1 MKTRLLLTI
10 ILSMFTLAC
19 FAEDNVVVYWLKRI
33 GYGDNL
39 NEPHAPYSILTK
51 EISTYIRKI
60 GSPKPNSFLTCMSIL
75 DENYMYER
83 DINRVSI
90 EDFQLKDVQRDIIAK
105 VIARRSPIINEFD
118 FDKKIYPEGLP
129 KYIYRVGSVIQED
142 YWGMFQFCVI
152 NNLIKENDT
161 RFESEVK
168 NLLDY
173 LLAPL
178 PVGKS
183 RSNYNEA
190 KMERADARWASPLDM
205 QKRLITKSIEYL
217 NLFRKSRNEDE
228 IDPYVD
234 TTHLIAEYH
243 FGKDSLYYQ
252 SDKWHEFLRKP
263 STEAENKRFNEI
275 SKQWQEESKKRFK
288 ENEKIMDEVTLMNA
302 EETLKQPGLSSQEK
316 QYLEKRIIH
325 IKNKKYE

>member
-1 MKTRLLLTI
+1 
-10 ILSMFTLAC
+10 MFTLAC

-33 GYGDNL
+33 GNGDNL

-83 DINRVSI
+83 DINGVSI
-90 EDFQLKDVQRDIIAK
+90 KDFQLKDVQRDIIAK

-129 KYIYRVGSVIQED
+129 KYIYRVGSIIQED

-190 KMERADARWASPLDM
+190 KMERADARWASPLGM

-217 NLFRKSRNEDE
+217 NLFRQSRNEDE

-234 TTHLIAEYH
+234 TTHLIAKYH
-243 FGKDSLYYQ
+243 FGKNCDYYKQ
-252 SDKWHEFLRKP
+252 GKWGAFLKGP
-263 STEAENKRFNEI
+263 PTEKEMRRFHEI
-275 SKQWQEESKKRFK
+275 SRQWRENSKKRFK

-302 EETLKQPGLSSQEK
+302 EETLKQPNLSAQERE
-316 QYLEKRIIH
+316 YLERRINF
-325 IKNKKYE
+325 IKNKKYEDN